1 MSKNLLNL
9 SEKIDPLRI
18 EIIEIISRIAQK
30 ADIPFFIVGATARD
44 VILTNGY
51 DIQTTRATV
60 DIDLGIRVSEWNQFE
75 LLKKILIETG
85 KFELSNKPHR
95 LIYQQVI
102 PVDII
107 PFGSIASL
115 DRSISWPPEN
125 EIVMS
130 TIGFEDAYEQSI
142 TIKIKEDSDLFVKFA
157 SLNGIVTMKLISWND
172 NASRRKKDAADILLI
187 IENYLDAGNIERLYD
202 EEVDLIDVDD
212 FDYVIAGARL
222 LGRDIAK
229 SCRPETLKDLLV
241 ILDQKKEYNNI
252 DMLATDMRK
261 GYSSEEFDNI
271 VELLEFMKLGMI
283 DIQEGLKATH

>member
-9 SEKIDPLRI
+9 SEKIDPFRMEL
-18 EIIEIISRIAQK
+18 IEIISEIAQK
-30 ADIPFFIVGATARD
+30 MDIPFFIVGATARD
-44 VILTNGY
+44 VILTNCY

-60 DIDLGIRVSEWNQFE
+60 DIDFGIRVSDWDQFE
-75 LLKKILIETG
+75 LLKKILIETER
-85 KFELSNKPHR
+85 FELSNKPHR

-107 PFGSIASL
+107 PFGSIASY

-142 TIKIKEDSDLFVKFA
+142 TIKIKVDSDLCIKFA
-157 SLNGIVTMKLISWND
+157 SLNGIVIMKLISWND
-172 NASRRKKDAADILLI
+172 NAARRRKDATDILLI
-187 IENYLDAGNIERLYD
+187 IENYLDAGNIERIYD
-202 EEVDLIDVDD
+202 EEMDLIDVDD
-212 FDYVIAGARL
+212 FDYAIAGARL

-229 SCRPETLKDLLV
+229 SCRHETLNDLLV

-252 DMLATDMRK
+252 HKLAADMRE
-261 GYSSEEFDNI
+261 GYSSEEFDKI
-271 VELLEFMKLGMI
+271 IELLEFMKLGMI
-283 DIQEGLKATH
+283 DIKEGLKS

>member
-9 SEKIDPLRI
+9 SEKIDPFRI
-18 EIIEIISRIAQK
+18 DIIEIISGIAQK

-60 DIDLGIRVSEWNQFE
+60 DIDLGVSVYDWNQFE
-75 LLKKILIETG
+75 LLKKTLVETS
-85 KFELSNKPHR
+85 KFEPSNKPYR
-95 LIYQQVI
+95 LIYKQVI

-107 PFGSIASL
+107 PFGSIASY

-142 TIKIKEDSDLFVKFA
+142 TIKIKADSDLCVKFA
-157 SLNGIVTMKLISWND
+157 SLNGIVIMKLISWND
-172 NASRRKKDAADILLI
+172 NASRRRKDAIDILLI
-187 IENYLDAGNIERLYD
+187 IKNYLDAGNIERLYD
-202 EEVDLIDVDD
+202 EEMDLVEVDD
-212 FDYVIAGARL
+212 FDYVMAGARL
-222 LGRDIAK
+222 LGRDISK

-241 ILDQKKEYNNI
+241 ILDQKKEYNKI
-252 DMLATDMRK
+252 HRLAADMRE
-261 GYSSEEFDNI
+261 GYSGKEFENI
-271 VELLEFMKLGMI
+271 IELLEFMKLGML
-283 DIQEGLKATH
+283 DIKEGPKP